1 MFTPDY
7 HKSAIKDLK
16 KTCIQLSYRQSVI
29 SVTCKQP
36 ELLRFMKL
44 LLEYLKFHQSKA
56 ISSAALSYLYK
67 NRYFYYWKFY
77 EFKYT
82 WNQNTIFVSKVQEA
96 ICLLWVKKNNTKF
109 LPLATL
115 RQYTCLSILN
125 EIPFYVYTYMYMY
138 GLGNLRLIFLEY
150 LGCCRKHSSIFLL
163 VKAVVGIQAFSANP
177 SLKSLIV

>member
-1 MFTPDY
+1 MEPKY
-7 HKSAIKDLK
+7 HIRVKS
-16 KTCIQLSYRQSVI
+16 SR
-29 SVTCKQP
+29 
-36 ELLRFMKL
+36 
-44 LLEYLKFHQSKA
+44 
-56 ISSAALSYLYK
+56 SYLPALGK
-67 NRYFYYWKFY
+67 
-77 EFKYT
+77 
-82 WNQNTIFVSKVQEA
+82 
-96 ICLLWVKKNNTKF
+96 KKNNTKF